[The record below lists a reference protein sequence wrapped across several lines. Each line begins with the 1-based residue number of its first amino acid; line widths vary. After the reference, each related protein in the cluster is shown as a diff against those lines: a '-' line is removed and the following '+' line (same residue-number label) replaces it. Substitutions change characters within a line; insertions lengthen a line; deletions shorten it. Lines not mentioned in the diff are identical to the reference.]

1 MNIRR
6 ALYVLLCLGAAVLA
20 GCNNGNGVGAL
31 PINTTVRVVNLVP
44 NAPPITFTVDT
55 NAPLVTG
62 LAFEQ
67 QTLYLD
73 TTSGSH
79 EFRVT
84 DGGNS
89 TLVDVTENLANGQ
102 AYTFVVY
109 GPQEAAHASLLTDS
123 PVSILQDGILVT
135 LPNAGTFALRLA
147 NLAEGVGAIDLY
159 LTAPGADLAFTA
171 PTIINA
177 IFGINTVFVPVTT
190 GSYELRIAT
199 NGTKNVVYD
208 SGTVIAF
215 GDQTIVEAVTY
226 GKGSAKLVGADILQ
240 LNTQGNA
247 QIYQST
253 LARFKLINA
262 TSVGPPLNVFVDGA
276 LTLAN
281 VPFAGVSTYVK
292 TLAIPQTLSVESS
305 ATPGASLL
313 TFAATFAPATDSSIV
328 VSGPPGALQSL
339 VLTDNN
345 MPSATGRARIRFVNA
360 SPDLASLDV
369 YVNFVPTFL
378 GVKTNSASGYTE
390 VVANLTGSTFNL
402 GFNLAGTTT
411 PVLILPNVTL
421 VAGTTYTVYVVGP
434 GSSPQGVI
442 ATDN

>member
-20 GCNNGNGVGAL
+20 GCNSGNGVGAM
-31 PINTTVRVVNLVP
+31 PINTTVRVINLVP
-44 NAPPITFTVDT
+44 NAPPITFTIDT

-89 TLVDVTENLANGQ
+89 TLVDVTVSLTNGQ

-109 GPQEAAHASLLTDS
+109 GPQEAANSQLLADS
-123 PVSILQDGILVT
+123 PISIPQDGTIVT
-135 LPNAGTFALRLA
+135 LPNAGTFAVRLA
-147 NLAEGVGAIDLY
+147 NVAEGVGAIDLY

-177 IFGINTVFVPVTT
+177 SFGLTTVFVPVTT

-208 SGTVIAF
+208 TGTVIAF
-215 GDQTIVEAVTY
+215 GDQTIVQVVTY
-226 GKGSAKLVGADILQ
+226 GKGSAKLVGATVLDLNLQ
-240 LNTQGNA
+240 GTGQV
-247 QIYQST
+247 YQNT
-253 LARFKLINA
+253 LAQFKLVNA

-281 VPFAGVSTYVK
+281 VPFAGVSAYVK
-292 TLAIPQTLSVESS
+292 TLAIAQTLSVEST

-313 TFAATFAPATDSSIV
+313 TFAATFGPATDSSIV
-328 VSGPPGALQSL
+328 VSGPPGALQAL

-345 MPSATGRARIRFVNA
+345 MPSATGRARVRFVNA

-369 YVNFVPTFL
+369 FVNFVPTFL
-378 GVKTNSASGYTE
+378 GVTTNSASGYTE
-390 VVANLTGSTFNL
+390 LVANVTGSTFNIT
-402 GFNLAGTTT
+402 FNLAGTTMPALT
-411 PVLILPNVTL
+411 LPNVIL

-434 GSSPQGVI
+434 GASPKGVI

>member
-20 GCNNGNGVGAL
+20 GCNSGNGVGAL

-44 NAPPITFTVDT
+44 NAPPITFTIDT

-73 TTSGSH
+73 TTSGPH
-79 EFRVT
+79 EFKVT

-89 TLVDVTENLANGQ
+89 TLVDVTETLANGQ

-109 GPQEAAHASLLTDS
+109 GPQEAANSALLVDS
-123 PVSILQDGILVT
+123 PISIPQGGTIVT
-135 LPNAGTFALRLA
+135 IPNAGTFALRLA

-177 IFGINTVFVPVTT
+177 PFGVTTVFMPVTT
-190 GSYELRIAT
+190 GNYELRIAT
-199 NGTKNVVYD
+199 NGTKNVVFD
-208 SGTVIAF
+208 TGTVIAF
-215 GDQTIVEAVTY
+215 GDQAIVEAVTY
-226 GKGSAKLVGADILQ
+226 GKGSAKLVGVDV
-240 LNTQGNA
+240 LNLNVQGTA
-247 QIYQST
+247 QIYPST
-253 LARFKLINA
+253 LARFKLVNA

-281 VPFAGVSTYVK
+281 VPYAGVSAYVD
-292 TLAIPQTLSVESS
+292 TLAITQTLSVEST

-313 TFAATFAPATDSSIV
+313 TFAATFSPATDSSIV

-345 MPSATGRARIRFVNA
+345 MPSAIGRARVRFVNA
-360 SPDLASLDV
+360 SPDLAALDV

-378 GVKTNSASGYTE
+378 GLKTNSASAYTE
-390 VVANLTGSTFNL
+390 LVANVTGSTFNFA
-402 GFNLAGTTT
+402 FNITGTTT
-411 PVLILPNVTL
+411 PALILPNVKL

-442 ATDN
+442 STDN